1 MTPRVRDPWRPSLVA
16 TVLAFALAG
25 CGTSGTKIGVKE
37 ATAHTDN
44 GVQRVDVNVH
54 SYYFDPNRI
63 TVDEGVPVELVLH
76 FKPLMTPH
84 NMTCEHSDAGIN
96 IDKSISFISFDHTKH
111 VRFTPT
117 KAGEYDFYCGVG
129 SHMKKGMTGTI
140 VVRSHG

>member
-16 TVLAFALAG
+16 TVLALALAG

-37 ATAHTDN
+37 ATARTDN